1 MNLYVS
7 PKPFAH
13 DLNNY
18 DFGFMA
24 LRCTGANIPIC
35 ATKEGAPGAD
45 QGRKTVRHIS
55 TNT

>member
-45 QGRKTVRHIS
+45 RGRKIVRHIS